1 MDFLVIKAGIIG
13 FSESNGHP
21 YSFSSIINGFS
32 EEYYLKSEWNVIL
45 DYLKKQ
51 PESNFGFKN
60 VKVTHAF
67 TQDFKITQSIC
78 NCSFIENACKSIDE
92 LFDAVDAIIIAR
104 DDWQS
109 HLELARDFLKRGI
122 PVFIDKPLSLSF
134 EEMKFFEKYIYNAK
148 LMSCSGF
155 RFCEELD
162 NIRNDKS
169 KIDDIFFITGNILND
184 LEKYGIHLI
193 DALSGISNE
202 FHSFYSVERTLTKH
216 DQYHIKYKNGKEFM
230 LNCLGDVKKI
240 FNLKLIGNKNIIDLN
255 LNNNFSAFRRTL
267 KNFFYMIE
275 HNVSPIDYSETYNI
289 MNLLN
294 YASKLEKG
302 ERKKF

>member
-1 MDFLVIKAGIIG
+1 
-13 FSESNGHP
+13 
-21 YSFSSIINGFS
+21 
-32 EEYYLKSEWNVIL
+32 
-45 DYLKKQ
+45 
-51 PESNFGFKN
+51 
-60 VKVTHAF
+60 
-67 TQDFKITQSIC
+67 
-78 NCSFIENACKSIDE
+78 
-92 LFDAVDAIIIAR
+92 
-104 DDWQS
+104 
-109 HLELARDFLKRGI
+109 
-122 PVFIDKPLSLSF
+122 
-134 EEMKFFEKYIYNAK
+134 MKFFEKYIYNAK